1 MERFRPFSTEHL
13 IILLLGFSIIAAF
26 LLLGRQGGKTGRAST
41 ILLAWLNLLA
51 NPFSSLAGFLQS
63 VEVNPVH
70 HLPLHLCDL
79 AALAAGIALLT
90 RNRLLGSLTYFW
102 GLAGTIQGLLTP
114 AITEGGPICATFFFQ
129 HFVVV
134 AAALHLPLVEGW
146 RPRRPHWKAV
156 AEVFACS
163 VAYLGLA
170 VAMNALTGSNYAY
183 ASRPPEN
190 PSLLDHLGPW
200 PWYLL
205 SLQGIAILFFSLL
218 CLPFRGREKP
228 VSEP

>member
-1 MERFRPFSTEHL
+1 MV
-13 IILLLGFSIIAAF
+13 GFSGIAAF
-26 LLLGRQGGKTGRAST
+26 LLLGRRGGKTGRAST
-41 ILLAWLNLLA
+41 LLLAWLNLLA
-51 NPFSSLAGFLQS
+51 NPFSSLAGFLQLGERD
-63 VEVNPVH
+63 VVR

-114 AITEGGPICATFFFQ
+114 AITERGPVCATFFFQ
-129 HFVVV
+129 HFVIV
-134 AAALHLPLVEGW
+134 AAAVHLPLVEGW
-146 RPRRPHWKAV
+146 RPRNPHWKAV

-163 VAYLGLA
+163 VAYLVLA

-205 SLQGIAILFFSLL
+205 SMQGIAIVFFFVL
-218 CLPFRGREKP
+218 CLPFRGTEKP
-228 VSEP
+228 VSES